1 MAYPPSSNSS
11 STIWL
16 GGVLFVVG
24 VSCGGTCTSSAIRE
38 SGCVIMKMI
47 SSTSS
52 TSIIG
57 VTLMSDCTP
66 ADAPVVIAMSL
77 LLLFVLTEDHA
88 SVRLGDGSH
97 YPDTGP
103 AGGLHRLLYLGVLE
117 LIVRLEVEDF
127 VLGPRG
133 EDAPELVFERP
144 VCNRPLV
151 EEVATRLIDAEHY
164 FVLAFRA
171 GIEILALGQCG
182 LEPGRDK
189 RGHDHED
196 DQEHQHDVDHRRHVD
211 VRLDRRRAG
220 GITRGYGH
228 CRSPP
233 SGP

>member
-77 LLLFVLTEDHA
+77 LLLLVVAEQNG
-88 SVRLGDGSH
+88 SVRLRDGSH
-97 YPDTGP
+97 HPHASAP
-103 AGGLHRLLYLGVLE
+103 RGLHRFLYPGILE
-117 LIVRLEVEDF
+117 LVV
-127 VLGPRG
+127 
-133 EDAPELVFERP
+133 
-144 VCNRPLV
+144 
-151 EEVATRLIDAEHY
+151 
-164 FVLAFRA
+164 
-171 GIEILALGQCG
+171 
-182 LEPGRDK
+182 
-189 RGHDHED
+189 
-196 DQEHQHDVDHRRHVD
+196 
-211 VRLDRRRAG
+211 
-220 GITRGYGH
+220 
-228 CRSPP
+228 
-233 SGP
+233 